1 MDRQLKKAVPHVIK
15 NGNNQRIYLV
25 MDETLIGIFENP
37 LVFLYEK
44 LRQISELQNYYALYP
59 FLSVAYEPYMAEK
72 DKSVILSSLS
82 HINIWIN
89 SVFVSKKEL
98 TKGVYLIETN
108 QTYNQTV
115 RDDILKKML
124 IHLGAVQYS

>member
-1 MDRQLKKAVPHVIK
+1 MDRKLKKAVPHVIK
-15 NGNNQRIYLV
+15 NGNNQKIYLV
-25 MDETLIGIFENP
+25 MDETLMGIFENP

-72 DKSVILSSLS
+72 DKELILDSLS
-82 HINIWIN
+82 HINQWIN
-89 SVFVSKKEL
+89 SSFVRKTMIHS
-98 TKGVYLIETN
+98 GIYLIETN

-115 RDDILKKML
+115 CDNIVKKML